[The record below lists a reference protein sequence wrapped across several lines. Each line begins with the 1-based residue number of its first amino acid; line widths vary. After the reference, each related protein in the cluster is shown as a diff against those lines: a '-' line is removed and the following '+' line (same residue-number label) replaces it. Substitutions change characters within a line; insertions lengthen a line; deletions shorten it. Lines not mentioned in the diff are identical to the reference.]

1 MFGQT
6 GQPVVK
12 PQGGFTF
19 GSGSTSSGAIP
30 GNSAFAFGSP
40 SVGSGST
47 TSTTSGFILGNTS
60 TAASSVPA
68 SKPFYFGSGASITTP
83 SFSLGGLSGGPT
95 TATAASAPAPNISI
109 GSTPSQKAGG
119 LFGSVPSASTNTASA
134 LSTGGFTFG
143 GSGTSSVQGSSA
155 ATTSTTGISS
165 TPSMFTSAP
174 QATATAPSL
183 GLAISTASSG
193 QGFKLGTAST
203 AATGL
208 GSTQASGGLGFGL
221 AKTSNTL
228 AGTTSTTLGIAST
241 GAGTGTA
248 LPSFGAHS
256 TSKAATS
263 VLPTA
268 QTTASTAGITTSSTP
283 QLSYKQLEEHINK
296 WVSDLEDHERT
307 FLDQA
312 AQVNAWDRLLIDNGE
327 KITELNDNVES
338 VKAEQKRLDEELD
351 FILAQQQELKVLLK
365 PLEEEL
371 QKRITG
377 PGQLQ
382 NADREREFTYG
393 LAKDVDGQLKQMVGD
408 LKSIIE
414 HLNKAG
420 STQQENNDPIIQVAK
435 ILNAHMNSL
444 QWIDQN
450 AALLQRK
457 VDEVSSLSEIRRKE
471 QERDFRL
478 AFD

>member
-338 VKAEQKRLDEELD
+338 VKAEQKR
-351 FILAQQQELKVLLK
+351 
-365 PLEEEL
+365 
-371 QKRITG
+371 
-377 PGQLQ
+377 
-382 NADREREFTYG
+382 YG